1 MRRTDSLEETL
12 ILGKVEYRRRRG
24 WQRMRWLDGITNWRT
39 WVWASSRRW
48 WWTGKP
54 GKHQSIGSQRVGRDW
69 GTNIVTVTAIAAQSC
84 LTLWDSMDCSPPC
97 SSIHG
102 VFQAR
107 VLEWVAIPF
116 SRASSQPRDI
126 TWVSHTAGRFF
137 TLWATREADR
147 FFTVWDTKWEVALWL
162 FFSF

>member
-1 MRRTDSLEETL
+1 MALIVKNPPANTGEARDRPGFPPLGQEDPLEEEMTTRSS
-12 ILGKVEYRRRRG
+12 IF
-24 WQRMRWLDGITNWRT
+24 
-39 WVWASSRRW
+39 ASKIPW
-48 WWTGKP
+48 MEEP
-54 GKHQSIGSQRVGRDW
+54 GGLQSTGSQRVGHEW
-69 GTNIVTVTAIAAQSC
+69 ETHKVTVTERATQSC
-84 LTLWDSMDCSPPC
+84 PTLCDPMDCSPPG

-102 VFQAR
+102 VSQAG

-116 SRASSQPRDI
+116 SRASSQPRDW

-137 TLWATREADR
+137 TIWATREGDG

>member
-1 MRRTDSLEETL
+1 MALIVKNPPANTGDARDWPRFPPLGQEDSPEEEMT
-12 ILGKVEYRRRRG
+12 
-24 WQRMRWLDGITNWRT
+24 TH
-39 WVWASSRRW
+39 SSIFAW
-48 WWTGKP
+48 NIPWMEEP
-54 GKHQSIGSQRVGRDW
+54 GRLQSTGSQRVGRDW

-116 SRASSQPRDI
+116 SRACSQPRDR

-137 TLWATREADR
+137 TLWATREADG